1 MSAAGRFLIPSRDWH
16 VRVYV
21 LYVFILQDYLM
32 TGAFCKDFADE
43 ANLLV
48 RASMIYFDDVQ
59 VGLLVFALA
68 FYGPV
73 YTVLCFLT
81 NKEWDRLRGMS
92 IFEFLSER
100 RRPIFDVALGLG
112 VASRHFEGG
121 MSWVLP
127 LSNRLWLPLGFIAYL
142 ALVHIGTL
150 KANVG

>member
-1 MSAAGRFLIPSRDWH
+1 MAVRQFLIPARDWR
-16 VRVYV
+16 VRVYA

-73 YTVLCFLT
+73 YAVLCLLT
-81 NKEWDRLRGMS
+81 NRDWDHLRGTS
-92 IFEFLSER
+92 LFEFLSER

-142 ALVHIGTL
+142 TLVHIGTL
-150 KANVG
+150 KTRVG

>member
-1 MSAAGRFLIPSRDWH
+1 MSAAGRFLIPSRDWR

-21 LYVFILQDYLM
+21 LYVFILQDYLL

-59 VGLLVFALA
+59 VGLVVFALA

-73 YTVLCFLT
+73 YAVLCFLT
-81 NKEWDRLRGMS
+81 NRDWNRLRGMS
-92 IFEFLSER
+92 LFEFLSER

-121 MSWVLP
+121 MSWILP
-127 LSNRLWLPLGFIAYL
+127 LSNRLWLPLGFISYL

>member
-1 MSAAGRFLIPSRDWH
+1 MSAAGRFLIPSRDWR

-21 LYVFILQDYLM
+21 LYVFILQDYLL

-59 VGLLVFALA
+59 VGLVVFALV

-73 YTVLCFLT
+73 YAVLCFLT
-81 NKEWDRLRGMS
+81 NRDWNRLRGMS
-92 IFEFLSER
+92 LFEFLSER

-121 MSWVLP
+121 MSWILP
-127 LSNRLWLPLGFIAYL
+127 LSNRLWLPLGFISYL
-142 ALVHIGTL
+142 ALVHLGTL